1 MFNFFEQPWTLIGLA
16 VITSFGVLTVRS
28 VWPEKHHLRH
38 WLIPL
43 VIVAIGFGLDFLA
56 KTDLEKINAVIT
68 TVLKAAQNEDC
79 ATIESLIAND
89 YADSHHATKN
99 HLMVHCRVRLSEPVI
114 AKIKKRASLIELT
127 NATAIA
133 TLFIVATFE
142 KDSDIARDYRP
153 FVFLKTRLH
162 LEKQPDNNWLI
173 NRIEILEI
181 DKQPVQWNDIN

>member
-16 VITSFGVLTVRS
+16 VITLFGVLTVRS
-28 VWPEKHHLRH
+28 VWPEKRRLWQ
-38 WLIPL
+38 WLIPVSIAILGIGADLL
-43 VIVAIGFGLDFLA
+43 V
-56 KTDLEKINAVIT
+56 KTDLEKINTVIT
-68 TVLKAAQNEDC
+68 KALKAAQNEDC

-99 HLMVHCRVRLSEPVI
+99 HLMAHCKVRLSEPVI
-114 AKIKKRASLIELT
+114 AKIKKQASLIELT
-127 NATAIA
+127 NPTAIA

-142 KDSDIARDYRP
+142 KDSDIARNYRP
-153 FVFLKTRLH
+153 FVFLKTRLY

-173 NRIEILEI
+173 KRIEILEV